1 MKAECDCKMNNL
13 INNNAFSNSAFYK
26 NQIGD
31 IEALISQI
39 NIEILKCSTNIF
51 KYKSIFSYIG
61 TFIIFASI
69 VLQIILTILYYVIS
83 VNSFKKIYL

>member
-51 KYKSIFSYIG
+51 KYKSIFLILERLLFS
-61 TFIIFASI
+61 
-69 VLQIILTILYYVIS
+69 LQLYY
-83 VNSFKKIYL
+83 K